1 MDFSFFQYFVTFRS
15 EAIAQLQLKE
25 KKNLL
30 HLVSEE
36 SGSLSFEYKSCS
48 CHAANPT
55 NGLRTR
61 EQQCER
67 AYKIFILQMCMAFL
81 KGSNNLQI
89 IITSNQIQLTSR
101 TQLLKTSK
109 TLMKI
114 EVQTQILFQIF
125 LNISHVHTPVETQQ
139 LLFLII

>member
-1 MDFSFFQYFVTFRS
+1 MYGFFFLSIFRNIS
-15 EAIAQLQLKE
+15 LRSYSLASAKGK

-55 NGLRTR
+55 NRLRMR

-101 TQLLKTSK
+101 IQLLKTSK

-125 LNISHVHTPVETQQ
+125 LNISHVHTPAET
-139 LLFLII
+139 